1 MKNEVG
7 MCNDMSELESVLL
20 TIKIISEQIN
30 ALSEKV
36 GNLNDRM
43 GIATEKIGKLNG
55 ELDLFKQYI
64 NRSIEDLQAEVKKL
78 KEKDIYNSGAQ
89 DTKRDLNQPKKEFK
103 KTILTIFITF
113 LFTLLGN
120 FIVKNY
126 FDNLKG
132 NQNQQIEPTPTPIV
146 IYKVR

>member
-1 MKNEVG
+1 
-7 MCNDMSELESVLL
+7 MSELESVLL

-30 ALSEKV
+30 ALSEKIS
-36 GNLNDRM
+36 NLNDRM
-43 GIATEKIGKLNG
+43 GTATEKIGKLNG

-64 NRSIEDLQAEVKKL
+64 NKSTEDLQLEVKKL

-89 DTKRDLNQPKKEFK
+89 DTKRDINQPKKELK
-103 KTILTIFITF
+103 KTVLTIFITF

-120 FIVKNY
+120 FIVQNY
-126 FDNLKG
+126 FSDLK
-132 NQNQQIEPTPTPIV
+132 NNNVQQIVPTPTPII